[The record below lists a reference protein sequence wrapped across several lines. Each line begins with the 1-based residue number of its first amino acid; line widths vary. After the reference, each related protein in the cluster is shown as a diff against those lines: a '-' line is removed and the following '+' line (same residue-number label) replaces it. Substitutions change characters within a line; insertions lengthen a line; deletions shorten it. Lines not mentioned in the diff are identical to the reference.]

1 MHVTLYMN
9 AVMMKQLSN
18 ECFFAWVESEIE
30 NGRSVKFRV
39 KGNSMLPLLRSG
51 VDEVVV
57 CPCRKEDLKPLD
69 VVLFRHAGRHVLHRI
84 IKVEHGRYLMQGDGV
99 WRFHEECGAEVIVGI
114 VKKICR
120 PTGKEVE
127 TDSFRW
133 RLESRLWRML
143 GKTGRRVCLRIMAAF
158 KASVVLSSGP
168 AKQEPKMASGMPVP
182 RV

>member
-1 MHVTLYMN
+1 
-9 AVMMKQLSN
+9 
-18 ECFFAWVESEIE
+18 
-30 NGRSVKFRV
+30 
-39 KGNSMLPLLRSG
+39 MLPLLRSG

-99 WRFHEECGAEVIVGI
+99 WRFHEECGAEAIVGI

-158 KASVVLSSGP
+158 KGSVVLSSGP
-168 AKQEPKMASGMPVP
+168 AKQEPA
-182 RV
+182 

>member
-1 MHVTLYMN
+1 
-9 AVMMKQLSN
+9 
-18 ECFFAWVESEIE
+18 
-30 NGRSVKFRV
+30 
-39 KGNSMLPLLRSG
+39 MLPLLRSG

-57 CPCRKEDLKPLD
+57 CPYRKEDLKPLD

-99 WRFHEECGAEVIVGI
+99 WRFHEECGAEAIVGI

-127 TDSFRW
+127 TASFRW

-168 AKQEPKMASGMPVP
+168 AKQEPA
-182 RV
+182 

>member
-1 MHVTLYMN
+1 
-9 AVMMKQLSN
+9 
-18 ECFFAWVESEIE
+18 
-30 NGRSVKFRV
+30 
-39 KGNSMLPLLRSG
+39 MLPLLRSG

-168 AKQEPKMASGMPVP
+168 AKQEPA
-182 RV
+182 

>member
-1 MHVTLYMN
+1 
-9 AVMMKQLSN
+9 
-18 ECFFAWVESEIE
+18 
-30 NGRSVKFRV
+30 
-39 KGNSMLPLLRSG
+39 MLPLLRSG

-99 WRFHEECGAEVIVGI
+99 WRFHEECGAGAIVGI

-158 KASVVLSSGP
+158 KGSVVLSSGP
-168 AKQEPKMASGMPVP
+168 AKQEPA
-182 RV
+182 

>member
-1 MHVTLYMN
+1 
-9 AVMMKQLSN
+9 MMKQLSN

-30 NGRSVKFRV
+30 NGRSVKFRI

-57 CPCRKEDLKPLD
+57 CPCRKEDLKQLD

-84 IKVEHGRYLMQGDGV
+84 VKVEHGRYLMQGDGV
-99 WRFHEECGAEVIVGI
+99 WRFHEECGAEAIVGI

-133 RLESRLWRML
+133 WLESRLWRML

>member
-1 MHVTLYMN
+1 
-9 AVMMKQLSN
+9 MKQLSN

-30 NGRSVKFRV
+30 SGRSVKFRV

-57 CPCRKEDLKPLD
+57 CPCRKEDLERMD
-69 VVLFRHAGRHVLHRI
+69 IVLFRHAGRHVLHRI
-84 IKVEHGRYLMQGDGV
+84 IRMKDGRYLMQGDGV
-99 WRFHEECGAEVIVGI
+99 WRFHEECGAEDIIGI

-120 PTGKEVE
+120 PTGKQVE
-127 TDSFRW
+127 TASFRW

-158 KASVVLSSGP
+158 KASAVLASEP
-168 AKQEPKMASGMPVP
+168 AKQEPA
-182 RV
+182 

>member
-1 MHVTLYMN
+1 
-9 AVMMKQLSN
+9 MMKQLSN

-30 NGRSVKFRV
+30 NGRSVKFRI

-84 IKVEHGRYLMQGDGV
+84 VKVEHGRYLMQGDGV
-99 WRFHEECGAEVIVGI
+99 WRFHEECGAEAIVGI

>member
-1 MHVTLYMN
+1 
-9 AVMMKQLSN
+9 
-18 ECFFAWVESEIE
+18 
-30 NGRSVKFRV
+30 
-39 KGNSMLPLLRSG
+39 MLPLLRSG

-84 IKVEHGRYLMQGDGV
+84 VKVEHGRYLMQGDGV
-99 WRFHEECGAEVIVGI
+99 WRFHEECGAEAIVGI

-158 KASVVLSSGP
+158 KVSVVLSSGP
-168 AKQEPKMASGMPVP
+168 AKQEPA
-182 RV
+182 